1 MRRRSVL
8 AAGAA
13 GAAALLALVGHLRP
27 NVAENLDIADEALDG
42 TKFRERVAPVYLRRN
57 QENVLSE
64 LPGPVGDP
72 GVGGAEGAAM
82 RAYRQAVLA
91 GNFMAMRRAA
101 FDPGT
106 LKGSAKLR
114 RLVEIVSQ
122 AADGGRKVIVFSYF
136 RDVLDTVVEVLA
148 GRDGV
153 PGLPIVGPLT
163 GASEKPVGGPWR
175 PLLVFP
181 EAVPENEEVVPVNVS
196 TWVLLSGVM
205 VGR

>member
-72 GVGGAEGAAM
+72 GVGGA
-82 RAYRQAVLA
+82 
-91 GNFMAMRRAA
+91 
-101 FDPGT
+101 
-106 LKGSAKLR
+106 
-114 RLVEIVSQ
+114 
-122 AADGGRKVIVFSYF
+122 
-136 RDVLDTVVEVLA
+136 
-148 GRDGV
+148 
-153 PGLPIVGPLT
+153 
-163 GASEKPVGGPWR
+163 
-175 PLLVFP
+175 
-181 EAVPENEEVVPVNVS
+181 
-196 TWVLLSGVM
+196 
-205 VGR
+205 